1 MGGVRGVKRSPH
13 PRPLLL
19 PSTPMH
25 LHDLVATSLRVA
37 ETRSRSAKIAALA
50 GLLRSLAP
58 DEIDPAVS
66 WLSGVLRQGRIGLGG
81 AAIRN
86 ARPGSAAA
94 EPSLTIG
101 EVDATFERIG
111 STSGAGSTGERTRLL
126 GSLLARGTPEEQ
138 DFLVRLVYGELRQGA
153 LAGLMAEALA
163 AAAEVPADEVRRAL
177 MLAGELTAVARAV
190 LLEGR
195 TGLDRFRLQ
204 LFRPIQPMLAQ
215 PAGDVSDALERLG
228 AAALELKLDG
238 ARVQVHKDGG
248 EVRVYSRRGNDV
260 TPAVP
265 ELVESVLALPA
276 RQILLD
282 GEVIALRPD
291 ASPHPFQT
299 TMRRFGRK
307 LEVDRLRQELPLTPF
322 FFDLLHLD
330 GTDLLDRP
338 AGERFAALADAL
350 PGLAV
355 PRLVTADADEA
366 DAFFADA
373 LRRGHEGIMA
383 KALDAPYEAGR
394 RGFSWLKVKPAHT
407 LDLVVLAVE
416 RGSGRRQGW
425 LSNLHLGARDPENGG
440 FVMLGKTFK
449 GMTDEMLAWQTRKL
463 QELAIGTEDGWIVH
477 VRPELVVEI
486 AFSDVQE
493 SPQYPGGMALR
504 FARVKRYR
512 EDKTAAEADTV
523 DTVRKI
529 LQAGSTRHVG

>member
-1 MGGVRGVKRSPH
+1 MR
-13 PRPLLL
+13 L
-19 PSTPMH
+19 T
-25 LHDLVATSLRVA
+25 DLVATSLRVA
-37 ETRSRSAKIAALA
+37 ETRSRSAKTAALA
-50 GLLRSLAP
+50 DLLRRLGLE
-58 DEIDPAVS
+58 EIVPAVS
-66 WLSGVLRQGRIGLGG
+66 WLSGFLRQGRIGLGG
-81 AAIRN
+81 AAVRN
-86 ARPGSAAA
+86 ALPGSAVA
-94 EPSLTIG
+94 EPSLTVG
-101 EVDATFERIG
+101 EVDATFERIA
-111 STSGAGSTGERTRLL
+111 SVSGAGSTTERTRLL
-126 GSLLARGTPEEQ
+126 GSLLARATLEEQ
-138 DFLVRLVYGELRQGA
+138 DFLVRLVFGELRQGA

-177 MLAGELTAVARAV
+177 MLAGELPSVALAV
-190 LLEGR
+190 LTEGR
-195 TGLDRFRLQ
+195 PGLDHFHLR
-204 LFRPIQPMLAQ
+204 LFRPLQPMLAQ
-215 PAGDVSDALERLG
+215 PAGDVSEALERLG
-228 AAALELKLDG
+228 EAALELKLDG
-238 ARVQVHKDGG
+238 ARIQVHKDGG
-248 EVRVYSRRGNDV
+248 DVRVYSRRGNDV
-260 TPAVP
+260 THAVP
-265 ELVESVLALPA
+265 ELVETVQALPP

-282 GEVIALRPD
+282 GEVIALRSD
-291 ASPHPFQT
+291 GAPHPFQT

-307 LEVDRLRQELPLTPF
+307 LDVPRLRGELPLTPF

-338 AGERFAALADAL
+338 AGERFAALADAV

-355 PRLVTADADEA
+355 PRVVTADPEAA

-463 QELAIGTEDGWIVH
+463 QELALGTEDGWVVH

-512 EDKTAAEADTV
+512 EDKTAAEADTIE
-523 DTVRKI
+523 TVRAI
-529 LQAGSTRHVG
+529 YERSAS